1 MRLESF
7 MQTHSYAIA
16 VRWTGNRGTGTSDY
30 TAYGRDHEITAKG
43 KATSIAGASDPAFRG
58 DGRRYNPEEL
68 LVAALAACHML
79 WVLHLCARSGIAVN
93 DYEDEAEGTMVTE
106 ADGGGRFQEVRLH
119 PRVVIAEP
127 ARQGDLA
134 ALHHEAHRL
143 CFIAQ
148 SVNFPVHCEPRA

>member
-1 MRLESF
+1 MCLESF

-16 VRWTGNRGTGTSDY
+16 VCWTGNRGTGTSDY
-30 TAYGRDHEITAKG
+30 MAYGREHEITAKG

-58 DGRRYNPEEL
+58 DARRYNPEEL

-79 WVLHLCARSGIAVN
+79 WVLHLCARSGIAVT
-93 DYEDEAEGTMVTE
+93 DYEDEAEGTMVTD
-106 ADGGGRFQEVRLH
+106 ADGGGRFREVRLH
-119 PRVVIAEP
+119 PRVIIADP

>member
-1 MRLESF
+1 

-79 WVLHLCARSGIAVN
+79 WVLHLCARDGIAVT
-93 DYEDEAEGTMVTE
+93 DYEDEAEGSMVTE
-106 ADGGGRFQEVRLH
+106 ADGGGRFREVTLH
-119 PRVVIAEP
+119 PRVVLADA

-148 SVNFPVHCEPRA
+148 SVNFPVRLEPRA

>member
-1 MRLESF
+1 

-30 TAYGRDHEITAKG
+30 TAYGREHEITAKG

-58 DGRRYNPEEL
+58 DARRYNPEEL

-79 WVLHLCARSGIAVN
+79 WVLHLCARSGIAVT
-93 DYEDEAEGTMVTE
+93 DYEDEAEGTMVTD
-106 ADGGGRFQEVRLH
+106 ADGGGRFREVRLH
-119 PRVVIAEP
+119 PRVVIADA